1 MVVHIPSNQPAQ
13 AQTQPVKYQR
23 ETDLENYAVQLQETN
38 QKLNDRNYFNSLSDD
53 KFFRVELLNS
63 INSIAQAMT
72 NFLAKLEA
80 QAQEQPAN

>member
-1 MVVHIPSNQPAQ
+1 MVVHIPSNQPTQ
-13 AQTQPVKYQR
+13 PSQPVKSQR
-23 ETDLENYAVQLQETN
+23 ETDLENYAVQLQEQN
-38 QKLNDRNYFNSLSDD
+38 QKLLDRNYFNNLSDD